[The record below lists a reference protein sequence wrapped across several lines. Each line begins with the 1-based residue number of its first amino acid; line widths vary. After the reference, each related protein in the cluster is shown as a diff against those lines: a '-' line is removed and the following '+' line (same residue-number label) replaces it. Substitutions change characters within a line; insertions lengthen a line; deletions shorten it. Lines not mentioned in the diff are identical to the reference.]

1 MAEAGTGAEVEAG
14 EGAEA
19 EADGV
24 VAGDE
29 EPSMSSRR
37 SSES

>member
-1 MAEAGTGAEVEAG
+1 MAEAGAGAVEAA
-14 EGAEA
+14 EADEEA
-19 EADGV
+19 EADEAD
-24 VAGDE
+24 AGED